1 MKSTRFRV
9 FAIYC
14 YDVLCCVCGAW
25 CVMCLLL
32 TLPLTTCF
40 PLLLPLLLPLLPLLS
55 SPLHLPPLSY
65 SLSSPS
71 SCKVQLP
78 LQHCLVSAVLRRARI
93 AREYNKRGGEGEGEG
108 EEDGEEEGESKYTE
122 RPHTRPS
129 SSRLLTEGAP
139 LSVRVLSAKDAGDT
153 LEVVFSKVCV
163 S

>member
-25 CVMCLLL
+25 CVVWCVMCLLQ

-40 PLLLPLLLPLLPLLS
+40 PFLLSLLLPLLLPLLPLLS
-55 SPLHLPPLSY
+55 Y
-65 SLSSPS
+65 SFSSPF

-93 AREYNKRGGEGEGEG
+93 AREYNKRGGEGEEDG
-108 EEDGEEEGESKYTE
+108 EEEGEEEGESKYTE

-129 SSRLLTEGAP
+129 SSRLLTEEAP